1 MTWPPRA
8 AWIAAA
14 ATADERAARERSDF
28 LAAVDTA
35 GRVADF
41 HALRHTFVTNLA
53 RSGVHPSVAQALA
66 RHSDIRLTLGTYTH
80 SRWESMAEAVRRLP
94 STDAASPERQRATG
108 TTDAPAARADF
119 AAHFAAH
126 RAQRGVKTHN
136 DAHKPAAGE
145 RREIAE
151 IPGEIACLPG
161 ELPSS
166 GGGTRTPDTRIMIPL
181 L

>member
-80 SRWESMAEAVRRLP
+80 SRWESMFEAVQRLP
-94 STDAASPERQRATG
+94 GIDAHGPEHQCATG
-108 TTDAPAARADF
+108 TADAPAGPQ
-119 AAHFAAH
+119 HFDQTFDQKH
-126 RAQRGVKTHN
+126 AQRRTKTRD